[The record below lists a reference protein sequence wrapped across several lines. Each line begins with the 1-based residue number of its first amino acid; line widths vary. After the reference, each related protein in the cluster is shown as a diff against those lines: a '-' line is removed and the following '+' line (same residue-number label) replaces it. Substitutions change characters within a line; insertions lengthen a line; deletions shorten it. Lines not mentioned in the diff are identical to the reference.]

1 MINNDWDIANNH
13 IKQWKKTGDTVVF
26 TNGCFDII
34 HRGHIEILSAAKKK
48 GNRLVVGLN
57 GDQSVTRLKG
67 NDRPLQPFKD
77 RAMILDAIESVDM
90 VVSFEEDTPAEIIL
104 HFLPD
109 ILVKG
114 GDYNTDTIV
123 GADTV
128 IANGG
133 TVEIIPLIPKKST
146 TALLDRIIKSTK

>member
-1 MINNDWDIANNH
+1 MIITNWDIANNQ
-13 IKQWKKTGDTVVF
+13 INQWKEAGCSIVF

-34 HRGHIEILSAAKKK
+34 HRGHIEILSAAKAK
-48 GNRLVVGLN
+48 GDRLVVGLN
-57 GDQSVTRLKG
+57 SDQSVNRLKG
-67 NDRPLQPFKD
+67 NDRPIQPFED

-90 VVSFEEDTPAEIIL
+90 VVGFEEDTPAEIIL

-133 TVEIIPLIPKKST
+133 TVEIIPLIPEKST

>member
-1 MINNDWDIANNH
+1 MIITDWDIANNQ
-13 IKQWKKTGDTVVF
+13 ISKWKEAGCTIVF

-34 HRGHIEILSAAKKK
+34 HRGHIELLSAAKEK
-48 GNRLVVGLN
+48 GDRLVVGLN
-57 GDQSVTRLKG
+57 GDQSVKRLKG
-67 NDRPLQPFKD
+67 NDRPLQPLKD

-90 VVSFEEDTPAEIIL
+90 VVCFEEDTPAEIIL

-109 ILVKG
+109 VLVKG
-114 GDYNTDTIV
+114 GDYTTDTIV

-133 TVEIIPLIPKKST
+133 TVETIPLIPEKST
-146 TALLDRIIKSTK
+146 TALLDRIIKST

>member
-1 MINNDWDIANNH
+1 MIITNWDIANNQ
-13 IKQWKKTGDTVVF
+13 INQWKEAGCTIVF

-34 HRGHIEILSAAKKK
+34 HRGHIELLSAAKEK
-48 GNRLVVGLN
+48 GDRLVVGLN
-57 GDQSVTRLKG
+57 GDQSVKRLKG
-67 NDRPLQPFKD
+67 NDRPLQPVED

-90 VVSFEEDTPAEIIL
+90 VVGFEEDTPAEIIL

-114 GDYNTDTIV
+114 GDYTTDTIV

-133 TVEIIPLIPKKST
+133 TVEIIPLIPEKST
-146 TALLDRIIKSTK
+146 TALLDSIIKSTK

>member
-1 MINNDWDIANNH
+1 MIINDWDIANNY
-13 IKQWKKTGDTVVF
+13 IKQWKNTGDTVVF

-34 HRGHIEILSAAKKK
+34 HRGHIEILSAAKEK
-48 GNRLVVGLN
+48 GNHLVVGLN

-67 NDRPLQPFKD
+67 NDRPLQPFED

-90 VVSFEEDTPAEIIL
+90 VVGFEEDTPAKIIL

-114 GDYNTDTIV
+114 GDYTTDTIV

-133 TVEIIPLIPKKST
+133 TVEIIPLIPEKST
-146 TALLDRIIKSTK
+146 TALLDWIIKSAK

>member
-1 MINNDWDIANNH
+1 MIITDWDIANNQIDH
-13 IKQWKKTGDTVVF
+13 WKEAGSTIVF

-34 HRGHIEILSAAKKK
+34 HRGHIELLSAAKKK

-90 VVSFEEDTPAEIIL
+90 VVGFEEDTPAGIIL

-133 TVEIIPLIPKKST
+133 TVEIIPLIPEKST

>member
-1 MINNDWDIANNH
+1 MIITDWDIANNQ
-13 IKQWKKTGDTVVF
+13 ISKWKEAGCTIVF

-34 HRGHIEILSAAKKK
+34 HRGHIKLLSAAKEK
-48 GNRLVVGLN
+48 GDRLVVGLN
-57 GDQSVTRLKG
+57 GDQSVKRLKG
-67 NDRPLQPFKD
+67 NDRPLQPVED

-90 VVSFEEDTPAEIIL
+90 VVCFEEDTPAEIIL

-109 ILVKG
+109 VLVKG
-114 GDYNTDTIV
+114 GDYTTDTIV

-133 TVEIIPLIPKKST
+133 TVETIPLIPEKST

>member
-1 MINNDWDIANNH
+1 MIITDWDIANNQVN
-13 IKQWKKTGDTVVF
+13 QWKEAGCTIVF

-34 HRGHIEILSAAKKK
+34 HRGHIELLSAAKKK
-48 GNRLVVGLN
+48 GDRLIVGLN
-57 GDQSVTRLKG
+57 SDQSVKRLKG
-67 NDRPLQPFKD
+67 NDRPLQPVED

-90 VVSFEEDTPAEIIL
+90 VVGFEEDTPAEIIL

-109 ILVKG
+109 VLVKG
-114 GDYNTDTIV
+114 GDYTTDTII

-133 TVEIIPLIPKKST
+133 TVETIPLIPEKST
-146 TALLDRIIKSTK
+146 TALLDRIIKSTE

>member
-1 MINNDWDIANNH
+1 MIITDWDIANNQVN
-13 IKQWKKTGDTVVF
+13 QWKEAGCIIVF

-34 HRGHIEILSAAKKK
+34 HRGHIKLLSAAKEK
-48 GNRLVVGLN
+48 GDRLVVGLN
-57 GDQSVTRLKG
+57 GDQSVKRLKG
-67 NDRPLQPFKD
+67 NDRPLQPVED

-90 VVSFEEDTPAEIIL
+90 VVCFEEDTPAEIIL

-109 ILVKG
+109 VLVKG
-114 GDYNTDTIV
+114 GDYTTDTIV

-133 TVEIIPLIPKKST
+133 TVETIPLIPEKST
-146 TALLDRIIKSTK
+146 TALLDRIIKST

>member
-1 MINNDWDIANNH
+1 MIINDWDIANNH

-26 TNGCFDII
+26 TNGCFDIF
-34 HRGHIEILSAAKKK
+34 HRGHIEILSTAKEK

-67 NDRPLQPFKD
+67 NDRPLQPFED

-90 VVSFEEDTPAEIIL
+90 VVGFEEDNPAKMIVQCV
-104 HFLPD
+104 PD
-109 ILVKG
+109 SLVKG
-114 GDYNTDTIV
+114 GDYTTDTIG

-133 TVEIIPLIPKKST
+133 TVEIIPLIPEKST
-146 TALLDRIIKSTK
+146 TALLDWIIKSTK

>member
-1 MINNDWDIANNH
+1 MIITDWDLANNQ
-13 IKQWKKTGDTVVF
+13 INQWKEAGCTIVF

-34 HRGHIEILSAAKKK
+34 HRGHIELLSAAKEK
-48 GNRLVVGLN
+48 GDRLVVGLN
-57 GDQSVTRLKG
+57 GDQSVKRLKG
-67 NDRPLQPFKD
+67 NDRPIQPVED

-90 VVSFEEDTPAEIIL
+90 VVCFEEDTPAEIIL

-109 ILVKG
+109 VLLKG
-114 GDYNTDTIV
+114 GDYTTDTIV

-133 TVEIIPLIPKKST
+133 TVETIPLIPKKST
-146 TALLDRIIKSTK
+146 TALLDQINKSKK

>member
-1 MINNDWDIANNH
+1 MIITDWDLANNQ
-13 IKQWKKTGDTVVF
+13 INQWKEAGCTIVF

-34 HRGHIEILSAAKKK
+34 HRGHIELLSAAKEK
-48 GNRLVVGLN
+48 GDRLVVGLN
-57 GDQSVTRLKG
+57 GDQSVKRLKG
-67 NDRPLQPFKD
+67 NDRPIQPVED

-90 VVSFEEDTPAEIIL
+90 VVGFEEDTPAEIIL

-109 ILVKG
+109 VLVKG
-114 GDYNTDTIV
+114 GDYTTDTIV

-133 TVEIIPLIPKKST
+133 TVETIPLIPEKST
-146 TALLDRIIKSTK
+146 TALLDQIIKSTK

>member
-1 MINNDWDIANNH
+1 MIITDWDIANNQ
-13 IKQWKKTGDTVVF
+13 INQWREAGCTIVF

-34 HRGHIEILSAAKKK
+34 HRGHIELLSAAKEK
-48 GNRLVVGLN
+48 GDRLVVGLN
-57 GDQSVTRLKG
+57 GDQSVKRLKG
-67 NDRPLQPFKD
+67 NNRPLQPVED

-90 VVSFEEDTPAEIIL
+90 VVGFEEDTPAEMIL

-109 ILVKG
+109 VLVKG
-114 GDYNTDTIV
+114 GDYTTDTIV

-133 TVEIIPLIPKKST
+133 TVEIIPLIPEKST
-146 TALLDRIIKSTK
+146 TALLDQIIKSTE

>member
-1 MINNDWDIANNH
+1 MIINDWDIANNY
-13 IKQWKKTGDTVVF
+13 IKQWKNTGDTVVF

-34 HRGHIEILSAAKKK
+34 HRGHIEILSAAKEK
-48 GNRLVVGLN
+48 GNHLVVGLN

-67 NDRPLQPFKD
+67 NDRPLQPFED

-90 VVSFEEDTPAEIIL
+90 VVGFEEDNPAKIIL

-114 GDYNTDTIV
+114 GDYTTDTIV

-133 TVEIIPLIPKKST
+133 TVEIIPLIPEKST
-146 TALLDRIIKSTK
+146 TALLDSIIKSTK

>member
-1 MINNDWDIANNH
+1 MIITDWDIANNQ
-13 IKQWKKTGDTVVF
+13 INQWKEAGCTIVF

-34 HRGHIEILSAAKKK
+34 HRGHIEILSAAKEK
-48 GNRLVVGLN
+48 GDRLVVGLN
-57 GDQSVTRLKG
+57 SDQSVNRLKG
-67 NDRPLQPFKD
+67 NDRPLQPFED

-90 VVSFEEDTPAEIIL
+90 VVGFEEDTPAEIIL

-109 ILVKG
+109 VLVKG
-114 GDYNTDTIV
+114 GDYTTGTIV

-133 TVEIIPLIPKKST
+133 TVETIPLIPEKST
-146 TALLDRIIKSTK
+146 TALLDRIIKSTE

>member
-1 MINNDWDIANNH
+1 MIINDWDIANNY

-26 TNGCFDII
+26 TNGCFDIF
-34 HRGHIEILSAAKKK
+34 HRGHIEILSAAKEK
-48 GNRLVVGLN
+48 GNHLVVGLN

-67 NDRPLQPFKD
+67 NDRPLQPFED
-77 RAMILDAIESVDM
+77 RAVILDAIESVDM
-90 VVSFEEDTPAEIIL
+90 VVGFEEDTPAEIIL

-114 GDYNTDTIV
+114 GDYTTDTII

-133 TVEIIPLIPKKST
+133 TVEIIPLIPEKST

>member
-1 MINNDWDIANNH
+1 MIITDWDIANNQ
-13 IKQWKKTGDTVVF
+13 IKKWKEAGCAIVF

-34 HRGHIEILSAAKKK
+34 HRGHIELLSAAKKK
-48 GNRLVVGLN
+48 GDRLVVGLN
-57 GDQSVTRLKG
+57 GDQSVKRLKG
-67 NDRPLQPFKD
+67 NDRPLQPVED

-90 VVSFEEDTPAEIIL
+90 VVFFEEDTPAEIIL

-109 ILVKG
+109 VLIKG
-114 GDYNTDTIV
+114 GDYTTDTIV

-133 TVEIIPLIPKKST
+133 TVETIPLIPEKST
-146 TALLDRIIKSTK
+146 TALLDRIIKST

>member
-1 MINNDWDIANNH
+1 MIINDWDIANNQ
-13 IKQWKKTGDTVVF
+13 INKWKEAGCTIVF

-34 HRGHIEILSAAKKK
+34 HRGHIELLSAAKEK
-48 GNRLVVGLN
+48 GDRLVVGLN
-57 GDQSVTRLKG
+57 GDQSLKRLKG
-67 NDRPLQPFKD
+67 NNRPLQSVED
-77 RAMILDAIESVDM
+77 RSMILDAIKSVDM
-90 VVSFEEDTPAEIIL
+90 VVCFEEDTPAEIIL
-104 HFLPD
+104 YFLPD

-133 TVEIIPLIPKKST
+133 TVEIIPLIPEKST

>member
-1 MINNDWDIANNH
+1 MIITDWEIANNQIDH
-13 IKQWKKTGDTVVF
+13 WKKAGSTIVF

-34 HRGHIEILSAAKKK
+34 HRGHIELLSAAKKK
-48 GNRLVVGLN
+48 GDRLVVGLN
-57 GDQSVTRLKG
+57 GDQSVKRLKG
-67 NDRPLQPFKD
+67 NDRLLQSVED

-90 VVSFEEDTPAEIIL
+90 VVFFEEDTPAEIIL

-109 ILVKG
+109 VLVKG
-114 GDYNTDTIV
+114 GDYTTDTIV

-133 TVEIIPLIPKKST
+133 TVETIPLIPEKST
-146 TALLDRIIKSTK
+146 TALLDRIIKST

>member
-1 MINNDWDIANNH
+1 MIITDWDIANNQ
-13 IKQWKKTGDTVVF
+13 ISKWKEAGCTIVF

-34 HRGHIEILSAAKKK
+34 HRGHIKLLSAAKEK
-48 GNRLVVGLN
+48 GDRLVVGLN
-57 GDQSVTRLKG
+57 GDQSVKRLKG
-67 NDRPLQPFKD
+67 NDRPLQPIED

-90 VVSFEEDTPAEIIL
+90 VVCFEEDTPAEIIL

-109 ILVKG
+109 VLVKG
-114 GDYNTDTIV
+114 GDYTTDTIV

-133 TVEIIPLIPKKST
+133 TVETIPLIPEKST
-146 TALLDRIIKSTK
+146 TALLDRIIKST

>member
-1 MINNDWDIANNH
+1 MIIIDWDIANNQ
-13 IKQWKKTGDTVVF
+13 INQWKEAGCTIVF

-34 HRGHIEILSAAKKK
+34 HRGHIELLSAAKKK
-48 GNRLVVGLN
+48 GDRLIVGLN
-57 GDQSVTRLKG
+57 GDQSVKRLKG
-67 NDRPLQPFKD
+67 NDRPLQPVED

-90 VVSFEEDTPAEIIL
+90 VVGFEEDTPAEIIL

-109 ILVKG
+109 VLVKG
-114 GDYNTDTIV
+114 GDYTTDTIV

-133 TVEIIPLIPKKST
+133 TVETIPLILEKST

>member
-1 MINNDWDIANNH
+1 MIINDWDIANNY
-13 IKQWKKTGDTVVF
+13 IKQWKNTGDTVVF

-34 HRGHIEILSAAKKK
+34 HRGHIEILSAAKEK
-48 GNRLVVGLN
+48 GNHLVVGLN

-67 NDRPLQPFKD
+67 NDRPLQPFED

-90 VVSFEEDTPAEIIL
+90 VVGFEEETPAKIIL

-114 GDYNTDTIV
+114 GDYTTDTIV

-133 TVEIIPLIPKKST
+133 TVEIIPLIPEKST
-146 TALLDRIIKSTK
+146 TALLDWIIKSAK

>member
-1 MINNDWDIANNH
+1 MIITDWDLANNQ
-13 IKQWKKTGDTVVF
+13 INQWKEAGCTIVF

-34 HRGHIEILSAAKKK
+34 HRGHIELLSAAKEK
-48 GNRLVVGLN
+48 GDRLVVGLN
-57 GDQSVTRLKG
+57 GDQSVKRLKG
-67 NDRPLQPFKD
+67 NDRPIQPVED

-90 VVSFEEDTPAEIIL
+90 VVFFEEDTPAEIIL

-109 ILVKG
+109 VLIKG
-114 GDYNTDTIV
+114 GDYTTDTIV

-133 TVEIIPLIPKKST
+133 TVETIPLIPEKST
-146 TALLDRIIKSTK
+146 TALLDRIIKST